1 MFANIKQGSPLYVLQ
16 LGNEIKY
23 HVCTVDQYRPSFSYN
38 FNGGALVD
46 ITVML
51 DNVKKEFAGIQANS
65 SVSIGPDYI
74 ITDSKEAMASQVQDL
89 YNTKNDIVQ
98 NVDMYKSQAE
108 QLKDLLQKINPQ
120 FAKEQAIDTLTSR
133 VDNMQNE
140 FVDVKQDVKRIL
152 NLLTTKTN

>member
-140 FVDVKQDVKRIL
+140 FIDVKQDVKRIL

>member
-98 NVDMYKSQAE
+98 NVDMYKSQVE

-140 FVDVKQDVKRIL
+140 FADVKQDVKRIL